1 MEIWQT
7 ILTIIGI
14 SIALSGSFAVFW
26 TNTRNTVIKTQSDNY
41 DRTISSYKEVIAAQ
55 DEKMNILTGEV
66 KELRGLHTDSVK
78 MIGQLQGELKS
89 WKELPI
95 RELADHMSYVTEL
108 QYIMAKHLGID
119 HLPEL
124 KTQRVSNR

>member
-7 ILTIIGI
+7 FLTIIGV

-26 TNTRNTVIKTQSDNY
+26 TNSRNTMIKTQGENY
-41 DRTISSYKEVIAAQ
+41 EKTVTSYKEVIAAQ
-55 DEKMNILTGEV
+55 DERMRTLTGEV
-66 KELRGLHTDSVK
+66 KELRALHTDSVK

-124 KTQRVSNR
+124 NNKRNTV

>member
-1 MEIWQT
+1 MAWET
-7 ILTIIGI
+7 ISVIIGI
-14 SIALSGSFAVFW
+14 ILGVSGLLGVFW
-26 TNTRNTVIKTQSDNY
+26 ANTKNNLIKTQESNY
-41 DRTISSYKEVIAAQ
+41 QKTIDSYKEVIAAQ
-55 DEKMNILTGEV
+55 DEKMNILTNEV
-66 KELRGLHTDSVK
+66 KELRALHTDSVK

-124 KTQRVSNR
+124 KTKRVSNK